1 MLQYVDIAR
10 GIPSEMILL
19 TTLVFNHAEYE
30 KRTFSKALDFC

>member
-10 GIPSEMILL
+10 GIPSEMM
-19 TTLVFNHAEYE
+19 VFNHAEYE